1 MGSDG
6 SYTFTPMEYRTLGR
20 TDIQVSVIGLG
31 TMTFGEQNTEA
42 EGHEQIEYALDQGVN
57 LIDTAEMYS
66 VPPRAETYGST
77 ERIIGTWI
85 RKSGKRHK
93 IVLCSKVAGPTHV
106 LKADYLRDGTN
117 RLDRRSILAA
127 IDSSLQRLQTDYID
141 LYQLH
146 WPDRSTNFF
155 GQLGYRHAEGDDSVP
170 IEETLDVMTGLVRS
184 GKIRHVGLS
193 NETPWGLHR
202 FLQAAE
208 QRGLA
213 RVVSIQNPYSL
224 LNRTFEIGLAEMA
237 IREGVGLLAYS
248 PLGFGMLSG
257 KFANGARPPQSR
269 IVRWARFAR
278 YNGEFAEKATAS
290 YVEIARN
297 HGLDPAQMALAFV
310 NRQRFLT
317 SNLIGA
323 TTMEQLKTNLA
334 SAAIELSADTV
345 EAIESAHRAQPN
357 PCP

>member
-1 MGSDG
+1 
-6 SYTFTPMEYRTLGR
+6 
-20 TDIQVSVIGLG
+20 
-31 TMTFGEQNTEA
+31 
-42 EGHEQIEYALDQGVN
+42 
-57 LIDTAEMYS
+57 MYS

-85 RKSGKRHK
+85 RKSGKRHR

-106 LKADYLRDGTN
+106 LKADYLRGGTN
-117 RLDRRSILAA
+117 ALNRKSILAA
-127 IDSSLQRLQTDYID
+127 IDSSLQRLRTDYID

-155 GQLGYRHAEGDDSVP
+155 GQLGYRHTENDDSVP
-170 IEETLDVMTGLVRS
+170 IEETLDVMTGLVRA
-184 GKIRHVGLS
+184 GKVRHIGLS

-202 FLQAAE
+202 YLQIAE
-208 QRGLA
+208 QCGLA

-224 LNRTFEIGLAEMA
+224 LNRTFEIGLAEMS
-237 IREGVGLLAYS
+237 IREDVGLLAYS
-248 PLGFGMLSG
+248 PLGFGVLSG
-257 KFANGARPPQSR
+257 KFLNGARPPESR
-269 IVRWARFAR
+269 VVRWARFAR
-278 YNGEFAEKATAS
+278 YNGELAEKATAA
-290 YVEIARN
+290 YVEIARQS
-297 HGLDPAQMALAFV
+297 GLDPAQMALAFV

-334 SAAIELSADTV
+334 SAAIELSEDTV
-345 EAIESAHRAQPN
+345 EAIETAHRTQPN

>member
-1 MGSDG
+1 MD
-6 SYTFTPMEYRTLGR
+6 YRTLGR
-20 TDIQVSVIGLG
+20 TNIKVSVIGLG

-42 EGHEQIEYALDQGVN
+42 EGHEQIDYALDQGVN

-77 ERIIGTWI
+77 ERIIGAWI

-106 LKADYLRDGTN
+106 LKADYLRGGTN
-117 RLDRRSILAA
+117 ALNRGNILAA

-141 LYQLH
+141 VYQLH

-155 GQLGYRHAEGDDSVP
+155 GQLGYRHTESENTVP
-170 IEETLDVMTGLVRS
+170 IEETLDVMTGLVKA

-202 FLQAAE
+202 FLQIAE

-237 IREGVGLLAYS
+237 IREDVGLLAYS
-248 PLGFGMLSG
+248 PLAFGVLTG
-257 KFANGARPPQSR
+257 KFLNGARPPESR
-269 IVRWARFAR
+269 VVRWSRFAR
-278 YNGEFAEKATAS
+278 YNGEIAERATAS
-290 YVEIARN
+290 YVAIARQ

-334 SAAIELSADTV
+334 SAAIQLSEEVV
-345 EAIESAHRAQPN
+345 EAIEAAHRTQPN